1 MTATPLTVEWP
12 SAPLVEVDLAV
23 DDVAVPLLV
32 DDDPDV
38 VVLAPVEV
46 VVVAGVEDAE
56 DAPDVVPPVS
66 GAVVW
71 PSIWLWTA
79 GVKVPVMP
87 SMVNFA
93 ENARAGYW
101 VWVASL
107 RARDS
112 TRMKYSAEL
121 GPIEG
126 SGVNWTEDVVLTSTL
141 ELILCNRV
149 CCCALPA

>member
-56 DAPDVVPPVS
+56 DAPDVVPPVR

-101 VWVASL
+101 V
-107 RARDS
+107 
-112 TRMKYSAEL
+112 
-121 GPIEG
+121 
-126 SGVNWTEDVVLTSTL
+126 
-141 ELILCNRV
+141 
-149 CCCALPA
+149 